1 MNALSSRDQTDVTGE
16 QKSKWDIPAKLIVL
30 SPLSFIYL
38 YIQLRK
44 RKYKVFAILY
54 AIPLFLFFSMLLL
67 SPTVN
72 HEGFTAV
79 MVMTG
84 ISCFFSSLISF
95 FHISRVKN
103 EFGEE
108 INKAAS
114 KREVEL
120 VKKYFSDDK
129 EIIRTW
135 LISPFISHY
144 KDEQLGR
151 NWYITINS
159 LLAFLVFFFFT
170 HPYYYFFP
178 GNEYTVQG
186 VL

>member
-16 QKSKWDIPAKLIVL
+16 QKSKWDIPAKLLVL

-38 YIQLRK
+38 NIQLRK

-84 ISCFFSSLISF
+84 ISCFF
-95 FHISRVKN
+95 
-103 EFGEE
+103 
-108 INKAAS
+108 
-114 KREVEL
+114 
-120 VKKYFSDDK
+120 
-129 EIIRTW
+129 
-135 LISPFISHY
+135 
-144 KDEQLGR
+144 
-151 NWYITINS
+151 
-159 LLAFLVFFFFT
+159 
-170 HPYYYFFP
+170 
-178 GNEYTVQG
+178 
-186 VL
+186 